1 MMSKNS
7 ASKLPE
13 KQGHHRYVSFDIMR
27 QLPTLVW
34 KIKDFKK
41 PDGVFN
47 TFFGSDKFYS
57 KCPWRFY
64 YFWCDEINP
73 DAPLILLHETDAK
86 EFINRIKKRFPKD
99 GRIIVPNP
107 EEWPGV
113 VADFK
118 YFPGVGPTILDGE
131 VRSRVDFDLLRDR
144 ATPFKLDPRT
154 SSNPELMRLLQE
166 TIQQTTVC
174 AAKNKKEK
182 QAQMQALLRKSNT
195 EALLR
200 MQAVLGL
207 EPHVPSYT
215 SDKEAFD
222 VNMSAPFSF
231 HESAVIISVDVEAHE
246 RMKNIITEIG
256 ISTLDTN
263 DLRGVPPGPLGIK
276 WREKIRARHFRTSE
290 YRYHIN
296 KDFINGCPDNFRN
309 GVSEFVPGSDMA
321 RMVGTCFRPPFSGPS
336 EIAPEKVTVFS
347 GPKDAE
353 VRWVDPTTGQEM
365 KHNPVAPE
373 WFPGGEPKRN
383 IILLGHDTDND
394 IAYLRQVGYDIRNLT
409 NIVHI
414 ADTCTLYSALTGNR
428 NKTRLGKIL
437 GELDIEPWH
446 LHNAGND
453 AWYTLAIAIGLAVG
467 DKEGRQFGDQ
477 TATQDGAGVA
487 TSSAPPVIS
496 TSVVAPA
503 PAPQPAPV
511 AVEEEDLM
519 TFDDPPETTQNDA
532 QELQNVAAAA
542 IEEMGKSKK
551 ATIVSAQPAGEGS
564 TGSITN
570 AATDDGNDMQNYD
583 RLKENGGML
592 AYMASR
598 LGVNDSKEDEQ
609 KGHAKNG
616 GGSKKGS
623 GGSEDD
629 ELYHIVNRR

>member
-1 MMSKNS
+1 MSQNS
-7 ASKLPE
+7 APKLPE
-13 KQGHHRYVSFDIMR
+13 KQGHHRYVSFDIMK

-73 DAPLILLHETDAK
+73 DAPLILLHETDAR

-99 GRIIVPNP
+99 ERIIVPNP

-118 YFPGVGPTILDGE
+118 YFPGVGPSILDGE

-144 ATPFKLDPRT
+144 ATPSKLDSRT
-154 SSNPELMRLLQE
+154 SSQPELMKLLQE
-166 TIQQTTVC
+166 TIEKTTVC

-182 QAQMQALLRKSNT
+182 QAQMQAVLKKSNT

-200 MQAVLGL
+200 MQAALGL
-207 EPHVPSYT
+207 EPHVPSET
-215 SDKEAFD
+215 SNKEAFD
-222 VNMSAPFSF
+222 SAMSAPFPF
-231 HESAVIISVDVEAHE
+231 HESTVIISVDVEAHE

-263 DLRGVPPGPLGIK
+263 DLRGVPPGPLGTN

-290 YRYHIN
+290 YRYHVN
-296 KDFINGCPDNFRN
+296 TEFINGCPDNFRN
-309 GVSEFVPGSDMA
+309 GISEFVPSSDVA
-321 RMVGTCFRPPFSGPS
+321 RMVGTCFRPPFSGRT
-336 EIAPEKVTVFS
+336 ENAPEKLTVFR

-353 VRWVDPTTGQEM
+353 VRWVNPNTRQEI

-437 GELDIEPWH
+437 VELDIEPWH

-477 TATQDGAGVA
+477 NSTQTDAAVA
-487 TSSAPPVIS
+487 TSSA
-496 TSVVAPA
+496 APA
-503 PAPQPAPV
+503 IDTPTAVPTHAPQPAPV

-519 TFDDPPETTQNDA
+519 TFDDPPDYFRDDA
-532 QELQNVAAAA
+532 PNLQAIAAAAA
-542 IEEMGKSKK
+542 IEKMDPPE
-551 ATIVSAQPAGEGS
+551 
-564 TGSITN
+564 
-570 AATDDGNDMQNYD
+570 AATVPPARISDEDSVGYTAAQAVLDKDDTQNYD

-598 LGVNDSKEDEQ
+598 LSVNDSKEDEQ
-609 KGHAKNG
+609 RGHAKHG
-616 GGSKKGS
+616 EVAKKGS
-623 GGSEDD
+623 GGSED